1 MRELVEKNALAS
13 SSLPDYLS
21 DWVNV
26 FSPLCMYTSAQTN
39 KFSELHLQGGGWYL
53 DCAAGFVPVEE
64 KALFA
69 SLVGTAPDDIIVSLD
84 EPDIVE
90 LPPPPAKAARGKGRA
105 KKTTN
110 QASSQVLTRSASKTP
125 VEPPTLPHSPS
136 IAPSVAPSLAPS
148 IAPSLAPS
156 IAPSLAPSHTPSAF
170 HPQSLDTPSHSGTT
184 LLSLPR
190 KRKAALL
197 DTSATSSDAPN
208 TLSLIENVDM
218 VQLMLDSEVAGG
230 PLPAYTRIQEFI
242 AKVCLLT
249 FVNYQFYFLWFVSF
263 LHFCFLM
270 KLHLQVGAGRS
281 RVNTS
286 SSTHNGLDLLFAD
299 VPENLPVPN
308 ISIDVPAWN
317 KLHDSY
323 YECLFAFAKSNLYD
337 HGVLVLAHCASAS
350 VSRSI
355 FDWAHTYDF
364 YVAEDWFGM
373 NDLDLQSP
381 VVPSGVVINFP
392 SLPLPFCFSFQFQFN
407 FNPISF
413 QFNFIFNIADTEV
426 QHQGS
431 CSC

>member
-13 SSLPDYLS
+13 SSLPEYLS

-26 FSPLCMYTSAQTN
+26 YSSLCVYTSAQTS

-53 DCAAGFVPVEE
+53 DCAAGFVPGEE

-69 SLVGTAPDDIIVSLD
+69 SLVGSAPDDNILSLD

-90 LPPPPAKAARGKGRA
+90 LPPPPPKAPRGKGRA
-105 KKTTN
+105 KKSAT

-136 IAPSVAPSLAPS
+136 FAPSVAPSL
-148 IAPSLAPS
+148 
-156 IAPSLAPSHTPSAF
+156 TPSAF
-170 HPQSLDTPSHSGTT
+170 RPQPLDTPSHSGTS

-197 DTSATSSDAPN
+197 DTTATSSDSPN

-218 VQLMLDSEVAGG
+218 VQLMLDSDVAGG
-230 PLPAYTRIQEFI
+230 PLPPYTRIQEFI

-249 FVNYQFYFLWFVSF
+249 FVNSPFYFLFGF
-263 LHFCFLM
+263 LCFCILVLM
-270 KLHLQVGAGRS
+270 KLHSQVGAGRS

-286 SSTHNGLDLLFAD
+286 NSAHKGLDLLFAD
-299 VPENLPVPN
+299 IPENLPVPN
-308 ISIDVPAWN
+308 ISTDVPAWN
-317 KLHDSY
+317 KLHESY

-337 HGVLVLAHCASAS
+337 HGVLVLAHCASAK
-350 VSRSI
+350 VSKSI

-381 VVPSGVVINFP
+381 VVPSGVVSYSP
-392 SLPLPFCFSFQFQFN
+392 SLPLPSCISFQFQFN
-407 FNPISF
+407 LNPISF
-413 QFNFIFNIADTEV
+413 QFIFLLIVADSEV

>member
-1 MRELVEKNALAS
+1 
-13 SSLPDYLS
+13 
-21 DWVNV
+21 
-26 FSPLCMYTSAQTN
+26 
-39 KFSELHLQGGGWYL
+39 L
-53 DCAAGFVPVEE
+53 DCAAGFVPGEE
-64 KALFA
+64 KELFA
-69 SLVGTAPDDIIVSLD
+69 SLVGSAPDDHIVSLE
-84 EPDIVE
+84 EPEIVE
-90 LPPPPAKAARGKGRA
+90 LRPPPPKVQRGKGRA
-105 KKTTN
+105 KKTAT
-110 QASSQVLTRSASKTP
+110 QASSQVLTRAASKTP
-125 VEPPTLPHSPS
+125 VESPTLPQSPP

-148 IAPSLAPS
+148 VTPSLAPS
-156 IAPSLAPSHTPSAF
+156 VTPSAF
-170 HPQSLDTPSHSGTT
+170 RPQSLETPSHSGTSF
-184 LLSLPR
+184 LSLPR

-242 AKVCLLT
+242 AKVCLLS
-249 FVNYQFYFLWFVSF
+249 FVNSQFYFIIFVSF
-263 LHFCFLM
+263 LHSCFLM
-270 KLHLQVGAGRS
+270 KFHLQVGAGRS

-286 SSTHNGLDLLFAD
+286 STTHKGLDLLFAD
-299 VPENLPVPN
+299 IPENLPVPN
-308 ISIDVPAWN
+308 ISTDVPAWN
-317 KLHDSY
+317 KLHESY

-337 HGVLVLAHCASAS
+337 HGVLILAHCASAS

-381 VVPSGVVINFP
+381 VVPSGVVSNFP
-392 SLPLPFCFSFQFQFN
+392 SVPLPFCFSFQFHFN
-407 FNPISF
+407 FNLISF
-413 QFNFIFNIADTEV
+413 QFNFLFIVTDSEI